1 MDKSSAPPEIP
12 YVPPPRYDPLGG
24 FLGGQKRR
32 RRLMLGFT
40 LEMGLST
47 VGGHNEN
54 RGWGGVQKPNVLNYV
69 RNQTVTMRPEQA
81 SCLRRRSYVEFA
93 NLATIWPP
101 FGQIRTECTIQI
113 AFALAAQKQNLHR
126 SWGLG

>member
-1 MDKSSAPPEIP
+1 MYCTALQIASALWTNLVLPLKFLMS
-12 YVPPPRYDPLGG
+12 PPRYVPLGG
-24 FLGGQKRR
+24 FGGGQKRR

-40 LEMGLST
+40 LEIGLST

-93 NLATIWPP
+93 NLATIWP
-101 FGQIRTECTIQI
+101 INK
-113 AFALAAQKQNLHR
+113 L
-126 SWGLG
+126 